1 MWHAP
6 GSDTFHLCYRTSV
19 PPPAWQA
26 PFPRRE
32 IAASPSRLRSRLR
45 ALRKARRTSVGSLSG
60 QSRACALCQAFPDSA
75 CYDGSV
81 ALSVSAGRRSRL
93 CIRETCSVLTF
104 ELIAEAVVRCSDM
117 AALAQA
123 HRRDLLL
130 RPEQQYDAAWETAWA
145 GSSRSYRYICCTL
158 DAFEILDSSGF

>member
-1 MWHAP
+1 MLQNKRAA
-6 GSDTFHLCYRTSV
+6 SSV
-19 PPPAWQA
+19 AS
-26 PFPRRE
+26 PFPSQGDSCLPE
-32 IAASPSRLRSRLR
+32 QTAQQVR

-60 QSRACALCQAFPDSA
+60 QSRACALCQAFPDS
-75 CYDGSV
+75 D
-81 ALSVSAGRRSRL
+81 

-145 GSSRSYRYICCTL
+145 GSSRSY
-158 DAFEILDSSGF
+158 

>member
-1 MWHAP
+1 M
-6 GSDTFHLCYRTSV
+6 
-19 PPPAWQA
+19 
-26 PFPRRE
+26 
-32 IAASPSRLRSRLR
+32 
-45 ALRKARRTSVGSLSG
+45 
-60 QSRACALCQAFPDSA
+60 CQAFPDSD

-104 ELIAEAVVRCSDM
+104 ELIADAEVRCSDV

-130 RPEQQYDAAWETAWA
+130 RPEQQYNAAWETAWA
-145 GSSRSYRYICCTL
+145 GSSRSY
-158 DAFEILDSSGF
+158 

>member
-1 MWHAP
+1 MNTKHLRQSNDDRGTGRIEAF
-6 GSDTFHLCYRTSV
+6 SDGV
-19 PPPAWQA
+19 
-26 PFPRRE
+26 
-32 IAASPSRLRSRLR
+32 IAVAI
-45 ALRKARRTSVGSLSG
+45 T
-60 QSRACALCQAFPDSA
+60 

-145 GSSRSYRYICCTL
+145 GSSRSY
-158 DAFEILDSSGF
+158 